1 MKNNIVQLEKFQKK
15 NPYDS
20 LKEIFS
26 EDLNKVEEFTKLKLS
41 SEVDLIG
48 KMASYQLGSGGKRL
62 RSILTLASS
71 NINEYNGE
79 HNIHLA
85 ACVELIHSATLLHD
99 DVIDNSLVRRGKKT
113 SNVIWGNQTNIGWRL
128 FLKSMF

>member
-20 LKEIFS
+20 LKEIFNN
-26 EDLNKVEEFTKLKLS
+26 DLDKAEEFTKSKLS

-48 KMASYQLGSGGKRL
+48 KMALYQLGSGGKRL

-71 NINEYNGE
+71 KISEYKGD
-79 HNIHLA
+79 LQKRPKGPTA
-85 ACVELIHSATLLHD
+85 SCGR
-99 DVIDNSLVRRGKKT
+99 LVCSG
-113 SNVIWGNQTNIGWRL
+113 
-128 FLKSMF
+128 